1 MPEQVP
7 QTYKTHRRYVPMF
20 HFVTGGI
27 LLLNLLWACVGIY
40 HAMRGGGRFD
50 RVNSVVGLLVA
61 FALLLLFLYARQFAV
76 TVQDRIIRIEM
87 QHRLAD
93 VLPLDL
99 RSRIGELSIGQLIA
113 LRFAGDAEL
122 PDLTRKVL
130 DEKIANREAIKR
142 QIREWKADDLR
153 V

>member
-1 MPEQVP
+1 MPERVP
-7 QTYKTHRRYVPMF
+7 QTYKTHRRFIPLF

-27 LLLNLLWACVGIY
+27 LLLNLLWAFVRIY
-40 HAMRGGGRFD
+40 HAVRGGGRFD

-61 FALLLLFLYARQFAV
+61 LALLLLFGYVRQFAV
-76 TVQDRIIRIEM
+76 GLQDRIIRIEM

-93 VLPLDL
+93 VLPPDL
-99 RSRIGELSIGQLIA
+99 RARIAELSVAQLIA

-130 DEKIANREAIKR
+130 DEKIADREPIKR
-142 QIREWKADDLR
+142 QIREWKADDMR
-153 V
+153 I

>member
-1 MPEQVP
+1 MPAP
-7 QTYKTHRRYVPMF
+7 QTYKNHTRFVPMF

-27 LLLNLLWACVGIY
+27 LVLNLLWAFVRIY

-61 FALLLLFLYARQFAV
+61 IALLLLFGYVRQFAV
-76 TVQDRIIRIEM
+76 GLQDRIIRIEM
-87 QHRLAD
+87 EHRLHD

-99 RSRIGELSIGQLIA
+99 RGRIGELSLGQLIA

-130 DEKIANREAIKR
+130 DEKITKRDAIKS
-142 QIREWKADDLR
+142 QIREWRADDLR

>member
-1 MPEQVP
+1 MPEHVP
-7 QTYKTHRRYVPMF
+7 QTYKNHSRYIPMF

-27 LLLNLLWACVGIY
+27 LLLNLLWAFVRIY

-61 FALLLLFLYARQFAV
+61 IALVLLFLYTRQFV
-76 TVQDRIIRIEM
+76 TVLQDRIIRIEM
-87 QHRLAD
+87 EHRLHD

-99 RSRIGELSIGQLIA
+99 RSRIGELSVGQLIA

-130 DEKIANREAIKR
+130 DEKIANRDAIKR

>member
-1 MPEQVP
+1 MPEHVP

-27 LLLNLLWACVGIY
+27 LLLNLLWAFVRIY

-50 RVNSVVGLLVA
+50 RANSIVGLLVA
-61 FALLLLFLYARQFAV
+61 IALVLLLLYARQFAV

-99 RSRIGELSIGQLIA
+99 RSRIGELSVGQLIA

>member
-1 MPEQVP
+1 MPEHVP
-7 QTYKTHRRYVPMF
+7 QTYQNHRRYVPMF

-27 LLLNLLWACVGIY
+27 LLLNLLWAFVRIY
-40 HAMRGGGRFD
+40 HTMRGGGRFD
-50 RVNSVVGLLVA
+50 RVNSFVGLLLA
-61 FALLLLFLYARQFAV
+61 IALVLLFLYARQFAV
-76 TVQDRIIRIEM
+76 AVQDRVIQIEM

-93 VLPLDL
+93 VLPPDL
-99 RSRIGELSIGQLIA
+99 RPRIGELSVAQLIA

-130 DEKIANREAIKR
+130 DEKIASREAIKR
-142 QIREWKADDLR
+142 QIRQWKADDLR